1 MTPDLER
8 EIPPQDRE
16 TAVRS
21 LARQLMRY
29 LPGVRLEVRVR
40 RKKRERSDL
49 QNRALWGCAY
59 KALEQQTGNDPED
72 LHLFFCGEYFGW
84 KQVLVL
90 GSQRRK
96 VPRRT
101 TTKDEDG
108 HRDVIDKMVMAD
120 FYDFIQRRAAMA
132 GYDVPDPDPEW
143 FRVDERAAA

>member
-16 TAVRS
+16 TAVQS

-59 KALEQQTGNDPED
+59 KALTAQTGNDPED
-72 LHLFFCGEYFGW
+72 LHEYFCGEFFGW
-84 KQVLVL
+84 VKKTVMGKTKL
-90 GSQRRK
+90 RPK
-96 VPRRT
+96 RT

-108 HRDVIDKMVMAD
+108 NRDVVDKLVMAD

-132 GYDVPDPDPEW
+132 GYDVPDPDEEW
-143 FRVDERAAA
+143 FKSDEQRAA

>member
-1 MTPDLER
+1 MTALTLPY
-8 EIPPQDRE
+8 PPSVNRYW
-16 TAVRS
+16 RS
-21 LARQLMRY
+21 LGR
-29 LPGVRLEVRVR
+29 GRLEVRVR

-59 KALEQQTGNDPED
+59 KALADQTGNDRDD

-84 KQVLVL
+84 KVVPILDQK
-90 GSQRRK
+90 RR

-101 TTKDEDG
+101 TTRDEDG

-132 GYDVPDPDPEW
+132 GYDVPDPDEEW
-143 FRVDERAAA
+143 FKSDERRAA